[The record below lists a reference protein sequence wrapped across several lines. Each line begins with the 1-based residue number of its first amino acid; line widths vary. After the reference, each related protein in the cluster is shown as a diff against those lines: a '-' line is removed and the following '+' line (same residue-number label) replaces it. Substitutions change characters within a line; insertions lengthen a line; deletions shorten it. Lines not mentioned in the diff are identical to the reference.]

1 MEDDAVL
8 LRILVMKEKET
19 VMDVV
24 MEVLMMVM
32 KGAREILCVAAK
44 TASSLVFTTMIK
56 TTAVRNEKLFPVSST
71 QKLRVYNSR
80 GTQ

>member
-1 MEDDAVL
+1 MAHDAAL

-32 KGAREILCVAAK
+32 KGAREILCVAAT
-44 TASSLVFTTMIK
+44 TASSLVYTTMIK
-56 TTAVRNEKLFPVSST
+56 MTAVRNQQLFPVLST
-71 QKLRVYNSR
+71 QNLRV
-80 GTQ
+80 